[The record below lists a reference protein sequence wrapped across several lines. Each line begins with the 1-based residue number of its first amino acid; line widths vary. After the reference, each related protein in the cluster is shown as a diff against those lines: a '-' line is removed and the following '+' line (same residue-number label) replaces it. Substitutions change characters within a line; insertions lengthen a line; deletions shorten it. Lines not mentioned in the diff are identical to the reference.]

1 MVPFTY
7 NVRSLFVRK
16 ITTIATAV
24 GIALVV
30 FVYGAS
36 LMLQQGIE
44 KAITT
49 GGRADNVIIMR
60 KGSDAELSSAI
71 GQEYVNLFLAQPQ
84 VAQAQGVVGEIVIV
98 ITAERSD
105 GSGGISNLLIR
116 GMPANGIPFRPE
128 FEIVSGRAPRPGT
141 NEVVIGKAVAGRF
154 LDPSGS
160 GKVIEPGNSFDIKRN
175 RPLEVVGIFSAGG
188 SSYESE
194 VWGDLDVVRRH
205 SGREGV
211 VSSARIRLSSPSE
224 FDTYRQAIENDQ
236 RFSMKV
242 QREID
247 YYADQSSQTS
257 GFLTGMG
264 IALAVLFSI
273 AAMIGAAITMNAA
286 VANRSREIGTLRAL
300 GFSRSSV
307 LMSFIL
313 EAIFLAILGGILGT
327 GLVMLLGFVK
337 FPIINFQTFS
347 ELVITFTATPAV
359 VVRALIA
366 AAIMGLIG
374 GLGPAIRAARVSPV
388 DAMRA

>member
-1 MVPFTY
+1 MVPFRY

-16 ITTIATAV
+16 LTTIATAL
-24 GIALVV
+24 GIAMVV

-36 LMLQQGIE
+36 LMLEKGIQ

-49 GGRADNVIIMR
+49 GGRNDNVIILR
-60 KGSDAELSSAI
+60 KGSDSELSSAI
-71 GQEYVNLFLAQPQ
+71 GQQYVNLFLSHPQ
-84 VAQAQGVVGEIVIV
+84 VSQAQGVVGEIVIV
-98 ITAERSD
+98 ATCERSD
-105 GSGGISNLLIR
+105 GTGGISNLLIR

-128 FEIVSGRAPRPGT
+128 FQIVSGRAPRPGT
-141 NEVVIGKAVAGRF
+141 NEVVIGRAVSGRF
-154 LDPSGS
+154 LDPTGS
-160 GKVIEPGNSFDIKRN
+160 GKRIEPGNSFDIKRN
-175 RPLEVVGIFSAGG
+175 RPLDVVGVFSAGG

-194 VWGDLDVVRRH
+194 VWGDLDTIRRN

-211 VSSARIRLSSPSE
+211 VSSARLRITGD
-224 FDTYRQAIENDQ
+224 FDGYRQAIEGDPQ
-236 RFSMKV
+236 YSMKV
-242 QREID
+242 QRESD

-257 GFLTGMG
+257 GFLTTMG

-300 GFSRSSV
+300 GFSRRAV
-307 LMSFIL
+307 LFSFIL
-313 EAIFLAILGGILGT
+313 EAIFLAVLGGIIGT
-327 GLVMLLGFVK
+327 ALVMLLGFVE

-347 ELVITFTATPAV
+347 ELVIKFTATPSV
-359 VVRALIA
+359 IIRALIA
-366 AAIMGLIG
+366 AAVMGLIG